1 MPVYDY
7 HCLDCDSIFE
17 RQHSMDEQ
25 GSICCDEC
33 GSKNTL
39 KLISVPTTVLD
50 WKDSDSVHQS
60 IRFRPKVLHP
70 SLTGRSS

>member
-17 RQHSMDEQ
+17 KRHSMFAE
-25 GSICCDEC
+25 GPIRCEEC
-33 GSKNTL
+33 GGENTQ
-39 KLISVPTTVLD
+39 KLISAPTSVLD

-60 IRFRPKVLHP
+60 KRFRPRVLHP